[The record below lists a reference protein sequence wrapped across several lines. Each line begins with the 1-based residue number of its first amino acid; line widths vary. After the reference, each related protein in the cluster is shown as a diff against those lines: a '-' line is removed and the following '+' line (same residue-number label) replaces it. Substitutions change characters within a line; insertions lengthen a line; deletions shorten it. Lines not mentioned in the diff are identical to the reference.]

1 MKIFCKATD
10 RIKCKDCGEE
20 FETMQN
26 SRFIRKYCDKCSIE
40 RKKAYDNI
48 DKVKFEDCDDE

>member
-1 MKIFCKATD
+1 MKT
-10 RIKCKDCGEE
+10 IKCKDCGQE

-26 SRFIRKYCDKCSIE
+26 SRYMRKYCDKCSLE